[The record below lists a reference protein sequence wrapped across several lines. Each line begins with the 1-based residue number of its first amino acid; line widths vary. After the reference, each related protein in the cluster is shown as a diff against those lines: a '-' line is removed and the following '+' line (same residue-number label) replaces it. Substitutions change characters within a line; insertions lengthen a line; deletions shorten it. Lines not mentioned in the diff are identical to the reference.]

1 MGKLKDLMDE
11 YKKAPIGSVAEREAK
26 EGIEKIV
33 EWMKEN
39 GHLDKPFK
47 LPRKQN
53 SGSRLFG
60 YYPAEGFVSIGNFI
74 FHKDDTETIH
84 LLTQYNKENKDEK
97 KYF

>member
-11 YKKAPIGSVAEREAK
+11 YKKAPIGSVVEREAK

-74 FHKDDTETIH
+74 FHESDNEAIT
-84 LLTQYNKENKDEK
+84 LLTNYNKGK
-97 KYF
+97 KNEVYF

>member
-74 FHKDDTETIH
+74 FHENDSEAIT
-84 LLTQYNKENKDEK
+84 LLTNYNKGK
-97 KYF
+97 KNEVYF